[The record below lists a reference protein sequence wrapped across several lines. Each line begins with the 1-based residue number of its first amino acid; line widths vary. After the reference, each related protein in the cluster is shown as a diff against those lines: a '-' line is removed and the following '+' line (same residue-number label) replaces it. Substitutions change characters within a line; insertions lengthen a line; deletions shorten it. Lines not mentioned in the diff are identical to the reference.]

1 MDNKH
6 IKVLLIE
13 DNPGDAR
20 LIREMLAEVKSAPFD
35 LEHADRLSTGLER
48 LSAGGIDVVLLDLS
62 LPDSRRLDTF
72 AKAQAQAPE
81 VPIVV
86 LTGLDD
92 EALAV
97 KAVRGGA
104 QDYLVKGQVDSNLL
118 ARAMRY
124 AIERKRMEEELRSYS
139 EHLEEMVEERTREL
153 KESQELLLKSER
165 LAAIGEVAAMVGHDL
180 RNPLQAITNA
190 VFVINNMGEIIS
202 YLKEKPSTPPFN
214 QERLSKE
221 LTQFRE
227 MIDVIDDSVRYANK
241 VVSDLLDFAK
251 ISEPDFQEVDLNS
264 LIRDVLST
272 MKIPR
277 DVTVTTQLDET
288 LPRCKVDP
296 TQMKRVYFN
305 LVTNALQAMPE
316 GGKLTIKSAKKGS
329 TVEVQIMDTGVGIP
343 QQNMKKVFN
352 VLFTTKAKGAGLGLA
367 VCKKLVEG
375 HGGGIGVES
384 KVSKGSIFTVKLPI
398 RQGKGG
404 ESK

>member
-20 LIREMLAEVKSAPFD
+20 LIGETLAEVKGALFD
-35 LEHADRLSTGLER
+35 LECANKLSTGLER
-48 LSAGGIDVVLLDLS
+48 LAAGDIDVILLDLS
-62 LPDSRRLDTF
+62 LPDSRTFDTF

-92 EALAV
+92 EELAV

-124 AIERKRMEEELRSYS
+124 AIERKRMEEELRRYS
-139 EHLEEMVEERTREL
+139 EHLEELVEERTRQL
-153 KESQELLLKSER
+153 KESQEQLLKSER

-190 VFVINNMGEIIS
+190 VFVINNMGEVMS
-202 YLKEKPSTPPFN
+202 YLREKPSTPPFN
-214 QERLSKE
+214 RERLSKE
-221 LTQFRE
+221 LTQLRE

-251 ISEPDFQEVDLNS
+251 IPKPDFQEVDLNS

-277 DVTVTTQLDET
+277 NVTVTTQLDET

-305 LVTNALQAMPE
+305 LVTNALQAIPE
-316 GGKLTIKSAKKGS
+316 GGRLTIKSAKKGS
-329 TVEVQIMDTGVGIP
+329 IVEVQIMDTGVGIP
-343 QQNMKKVFN
+343 PQNMKKVFN

-375 HGGGIGVES
+375 HRGSIGVES
-384 KVSKGSIFTVKLPI
+384 EVGKGSIFTVKLPI
-398 RQGKGG
+398 RQEEGGK
-404 ESK
+404 SK

>member
-1 MDNKH
+1 MNNKR

-20 LIREMLAEVKSAPFD
+20 LIQETLAEARGAPFD
-35 LEHADRLSTGLER
+35 LECADRLSTGLER
-48 LSAGGIDVVLLDLS
+48 LAAGDIDVVLLDLS
-62 LPDSRRLDTF
+62 LPDSRTFNTF
-72 AKAQAQAPE
+72 AKVQAQAPE

-104 QDYLVKGQVDSNLL
+104 QDYLVKGQVDTNLL

-124 AIERKRMEEELRSYS
+124 AIERKRMEEELRLYS
-139 EHLEEMVEERTREL
+139 EHLEELVEERTKQL
-153 KESQELLLKSER
+153 KESQEQLLKSER

-190 VFVINNMGEIIS
+190 VFVINNMGEVIS
-202 YLKEKPSTPPFN
+202 FLREKPSTPPFN
-214 QERLSKE
+214 QERISKE

-241 VVSDLLDFAK
+241 VVSDLLDLAK
-251 ISEPDFQEVDLNS
+251 DQEPNPQETDLNS

-272 MKIPR
+272 MKIPGN
-277 DVTVTTQLDET
+277 VTVTAQLDEA
-288 LPRCKVDP
+288 LPRCKVDQ
-296 TQMKRVYFN
+296 TQMKQVYFN

-316 GGKLTIKSAKKGS
+316 GGRLTIKSAKKGS
-329 TVEVQIMDTGVGIP
+329 IVEVQIMDTGVGIP
-343 QQNMKKVFN
+343 QQNMEKVFD

-367 VCKKLVEG
+367 VCKKLVKG
-375 HGGGIGVES
+375 HGGSIEVES
-384 KVSKGSIFTVKLPI
+384 EVGKGSIFTVKLPI
-398 RQGKGG
+398 RLEEGG